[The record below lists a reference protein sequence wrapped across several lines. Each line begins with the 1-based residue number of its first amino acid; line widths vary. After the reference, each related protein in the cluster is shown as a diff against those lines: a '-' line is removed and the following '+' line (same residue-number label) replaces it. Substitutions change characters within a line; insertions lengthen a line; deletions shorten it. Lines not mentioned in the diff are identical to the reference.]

1 MDRERYD
8 DNAYWRK
15 RYYSLLCDFA
25 DSNNDLMD
33 KVVSLQ
39 KEFRRLKLEN
49 RNLKKTKGRKR

>member
-15 RYYSLLCDFA
+15 RYFNLLFDFA

-39 KEFRRLKLEN
+39 KEVRRLRLEN
-49 RNLKKTKGRKR
+49 KNLKKRR

>member
-39 KEFRRLKLEN
+39 KEVRRLRLEN
-49 RNLKKTKGRKR
+49 KNLKKRR